1 MSNLK
6 IQEETF
12 TPRDYQK
19 PILDLEEFLETIQTN
34 IKIRIHKSVMD
45 RVLDFCDYEQFS
57 PDGDE
62 HYIVR
67 FPFIEND
74 YYYNIL
80 FSFGDKCECLEPL
93 HIRAEMKRRIH
104 DIASLYEN

>member
-1 MSNLK
+1 MSNLQM
-6 IQEETF
+6 QEKTF
-12 TPRDYQK
+12 ALRDYK
-19 PILDLEEFLETIQTN
+19 KTIVDFADILETMQTK

-45 RVLDFCDYEQFS
+45 RVLDFCSYEDFS

-74 YYYNIL
+74 FYYDIL
-80 FSFGDKCECLEPL
+80 ISFGDKCECLEPL
-93 HIRAEMKRRIH
+93 HIRTEMKRRIH
-104 DIASLYEN
+104 DIASLYEK